1 VQIDGILDVP
11 FFYQNIA
18 VFGLL
23 EKVQTSARTADSDFN
38 LWSVR
43 KLLSAMR

>member
-11 FFYQNIA
+11 FFIKNIA

-23 EKVQTSARTADSDFN
+23 KKQTFATTAGSNFN
-38 LWSVR
+38 PFSVR
-43 KLLSAMR
+43 KLMSVH